1 MEHLHEEQ
9 AEPVSPMGQYFNSSA
24 LCIYIIG
31 VLEFE
36 VPIHDLQTF
45 TLIKD
50 VFLPINPRFSS
61 IMVLSLLL
69 TVSFIFM
76 SILSALLEYYIINDM
91 ILKIADNINR
101 LFAT

>member
-1 MEHLHEEQ
+1 MEYLKEEQ
-9 AEPVSPMGQYFNSSA
+9 EEPVSPMGQYFNSSV

-45 TLIKD
+45 ALIKD

-61 IMVLSLLL
+61 VMVLSLSLS
-69 TVSFIFM
+69 SFPFY
-76 SILSALLEYYIINDM
+76 AV
-91 ILKIADNINR
+91 
-101 LFAT
+101 